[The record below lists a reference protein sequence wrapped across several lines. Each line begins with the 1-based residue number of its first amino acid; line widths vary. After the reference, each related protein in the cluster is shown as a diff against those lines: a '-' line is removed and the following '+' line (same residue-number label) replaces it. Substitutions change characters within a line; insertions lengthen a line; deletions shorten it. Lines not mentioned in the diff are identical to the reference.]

1 MVPGDRGSVVSFDAD
16 GGGGD
21 FFHDELSYVY
31 CSIGPRSTMQ
41 SLRCGSRPYDSSTR
55 CPVALAPSSCLHTC
69 PRIGVGI
76 LCLRL
81 HRSFGFR
88 LAVLLPVGQN
98 FEGINYGDRKL
109 RDQMRAGFV
118 DIGRRERKPAAV
130 KAYAPPP
137 IRAGEALIFLTVPP
151 C

>member
-1 MVPGDRGSVVSFDAD
+1 MG
-16 GGGGD
+16 
-21 FFHDELSYVY
+21 
-31 CSIGPRSTMQ
+31 I
-41 SLRCGSRPYDSSTR
+41 
-55 CPVALAPSSCLHTC
+55 
-69 PRIGVGI
+69 GI

-81 HRSFGFR
+81 DRSFGFR
-88 LAVLLPVGQN
+88 LGVLLFVGQN

-137 IRAGEALIFLTVPP
+137 IRAGEALIFDGVRLLAAVPSSSCGCRWSIFTARLFLFWKGGLVQANLRCHVHVVHCGVGVLLP
-151 C
+151 HTYGQRGSLRT